1 MKLNT
6 LLQLAGAL
14 HLGLVWAGA
23 TVPGTVNL
31 RGHLAALPSLV
42 RRLFWV
48 YFSFIG
54 LTLLGFGLI
63 TFFFAQALADGSP
76 LSRALCGF
84 LAVFWTLRLIIA
96 AFVFDVRPYLTT
108 SFYRLGY
115 HATTAVF
122 TYLAAIYACAAF
134 H

>member
-6 LLQLAGAL
+6 FLLFAGAL

-23 TVPGTVNL
+23 TVPGVINL
-31 RGHLAALPSLV
+31 RAHLAELPPLV

-48 YFSFIG
+48 YFTFIG
-54 LTLLGFGLI
+54 LTLFGFGLI
-63 TFFFAQALADGSP
+63 TFCFAQALADGSP

-84 LAVFWTLRLIIA
+84 LAVFWTLRLVIA

-108 SFYRLGY
+108 PYYRLGY

-122 TYLAAIYACAAF
+122 IYLAATYACVAF